1 MKPAEAQRVVE
12 QLRMGI
18 PPAGYT
24 KHFTVG
30 RSHEIERLET
40 SLHGDGAPVLLLQ
53 ANYGSGKSHLL
64 RYIRDHALSEN
75 FAVSFVTLDAK
86 SGVRFN
92 RMDQIMGAILRNIE
106 IPPQHG
112 PAGLNGAL
120 ELVRK
125 ACEEA
130 REKPGKT
137 NGFWKDLTNG
147 GKWDF
152 SEKLESAPMFV
163 AIRAWCTEDKSAQD
177 LVTDWLQEPENYRSQ
192 RKQLYTKLVEGMRRH
207 FRDPRPDWQFYSDNV
222 LSFHTDGYRAVW
234 DGLRDMNELLVKSGL
249 RGLIVLFDE
258 FEDVLTGLTNVQW
271 KEAAFWNLF
280 LFMGG
285 KRFPGRTFY
294 AVTPDFV
301 VKCKDQLQE
310 RGRVDFDYKR
320 FDKLPTFE
328 MSPLTKT
335 ELTELAGRILK
346 AHAFAYGYQPDDAS
360 SSQIR
365 DLIARLSRSP
375 VQDRARHTIREV
387 VKLLDTILEDS

>member
-1 MKPAEAQRVVE
+1 MQPAEARRVVE
-12 QLRMGI
+12 QLRLGI
-18 PPAGYT
+18 PPMGYT

-30 RSHEIERLET
+30 RNHEIKTLET

-106 IPPQHG
+106 IPPHHG
-112 PAGLNGAL
+112 PAGLAGAL
-120 ELVRK
+120 NLIRWS
-125 ACEEA
+125 CEEA
-130 REKPGKT
+130 KQKPGRASD
-137 NGFWKDLTNG
+137 FWRELTNG
-147 GKWDF
+147 WKWDF
-152 SEKLESAPMFV
+152 SEKMDSPPMFV
-163 AIRAWCTEDKSAQD
+163 AIRAWCSGLKPAQD
-177 LVTDWLQEPENYRSQ
+177 LVIDWLQEPENYRSQ
-192 RKQLYTKLVEGMRRH
+192 RKQLHTKLVEGLRWH
-207 FRDPRPDWQFYSDNV
+207 FRDPRPDWQFYADNA
-222 LSFHTDGYRAVW
+222 LSFHTDGYLAVW
-234 DGLRDMNELLVKSGL
+234 DGLRDIRTLLVESGL
-249 RGLIVLFDE
+249 RGIIVLFDE
-258 FEDVLTGLTNVQW
+258 FEDVLTGLINVQW

-301 VKCKDQLQE
+301 SKCKQQLLA
-310 RGRVDFDYKR
+310 RGRDEFDYKR
-320 FDKLPTFE
+320 FDELPTFE
-328 MSPLTKT
+328 MSPLTGI
-335 ELTELAGRILK
+335 ELAELAGRILS
-346 AHAFAYGYQPDDAS
+346 AHACAYGYRTQDVSA
-360 SSQIR
+360 SQIR
-365 DLIARLSRSP
+365 DLVAHLSRSP

>member
-301 VKCKDQLQE
+301 VKCKEQLME
-310 RGRVDFDYKR
+310 KGLLDFDYKR
-320 FDKLPTFE
+320 FDKLPTFQ

-335 ELTELAGRILK
+335 ELAELGGRIIN
-346 AHAFAYGYQPDDAS
+346 AHACAFGYQPGDVS

-365 DLIARLSRSP
+365 DLIAHLSRSP

-387 VKLLDTILEDS
+387 VKLLDTMLEDS

>member
-1 MKPAEAQRVVE
+1 MKPAEAQRVIE

-30 RSHEIERLET
+30 RIHEIQKLET
-40 SLHGDGAPVLLLQ
+40 SLHGNGAPVLLLQ
-53 ANYGSGKSHLL
+53 ANFGSGKSHLL
-64 RYIRDHALSEN
+64 RYIRDHALSQN
-75 FAVSFVTLDAK
+75 FAVSFVTLDAQ

-106 IPPQHG
+106 IPPHLG
-112 PAGLNGAL
+112 PAGLASTLNVL
-120 ELVRK
+120 RR
-125 ACEEA
+125 ACEVA
-130 REKPGKT
+130 REKPGNV

-147 GKWDF
+147 WKWDF

-163 AIRAWCTEDKSAQD
+163 AIRAWCKGDKSVQD
-177 LVTDWLQEPENYRSQ
+177 LVIDWLQEPENYRSQ
-192 RKQLYTKLVEGMRRH
+192 RGQLYTKLVEGMRMH
-207 FRDPRPDWQFYSDNV
+207 FRDPRPDWQFYADNV

-234 DGLRDMNELLVKSGL
+234 DGLRDMNELLVESGL

-285 KRFPGRTFY
+285 QRFPGRTFY

-301 VKCKDQLQE
+301 GKCKKQLMD
-310 RGRVDFDYKR
+310 RGRLDFDYER
-320 FDKLPTFE
+320 FDELPSFE
-328 MSPLTKT
+328 MSPLTKP
-335 ELTELAGRILK
+335 ELTELAGRILN
-346 AHAFAYGYQPDDAS
+346 AHACAFGYQPEDVDPS
-360 SSQIR
+360 EIR
-365 DLIARLSRSP
+365 DLIAHLSRSP

-387 VKLLDTILEDS
+387 VKLLDTLLEYS

>member
-1 MKPAEAQRVVE
+1 MQPTEAQRVVE
-12 QLRMGI
+12 QLRLGI

-30 RSHEIERLET
+30 RSHEIKALET

-64 RYIRDHALSEN
+64 RYIRDHALSEH

-106 IPPQHG
+106 VPPHHG
-112 PAGLNGAL
+112 PGGLAGAL
-120 ELVRK
+120 DLIRT

-130 REKPGKT
+130 REKRGGA
-137 NGFWKDLTNG
+137 NGFWKELTNG
-147 GKWDF
+147 WKWDF
-152 SEKLESAPMFV
+152 SERLESAPMFV
-163 AIRAWCTEDKSAQD
+163 ALRAWCTGVKPAQD
-177 LVTDWLQEPENYRSQ
+177 LVIDWLQEPENYRSQ
-192 RKQLYTKLVEGMRRH
+192 RKQLYTRLVEGLRAH
-207 FRDPRPDWQFYSDNV
+207 FRDPRSDRQFYMDDA
-222 LSFHTDGYRAVW
+222 LSFHPNGYGAVW
-234 DGLRDMNELLVKSGL
+234 AGLRDMNDLLVQAGL

-294 AVTPDFV
+294 AVTPDFAT
-301 VKCKDQLQE
+301 KCKDQLLE
-310 RGRVDFDYKR
+310 KGRVDFDYKR
-320 FDKLPTFE
+320 FDELPTFE
-328 MSPLTKT
+328 MSPLTGT
-335 ELTELAGRILK
+335 ELAELAGRILS
-346 AHAFAYGYQPDDAS
+346 AHACAYGYRQEDVSP
-360 SSQIR
+360 SQVR
-365 DLIARLSRSP
+365 DLVAHLSRSP

-387 VKLLDTILEDS
+387 VKLLDTIMGDS

>member
-1 MKPAEAQRVVE
+1 MKSSEAQRVVE

-30 RSHEIERLET
+30 RSNEIQALET
-40 SLHGDGAPVLLLQ
+40 SLHGDGSPVLLLQ

-106 IPPQHG
+106 IPPHLG
-112 PAGLNGAL
+112 PAGLAGTL
-120 ELVRK
+120 DFIRR
-125 ACEEA
+125 ACEDA
-130 REKPGKT
+130 RAKPGNV

-147 GKWDF
+147 WKWDF

-163 AIRAWCTEDKSAQD
+163 AVRAWCTGEKSAQE
-177 LVTDWLQEPENYRSQ
+177 LVIDWLQEPENYRSQ
-192 RKQLYTKLVEGMRRH
+192 RGQLYTKLVEGMRTH
-207 FRDPRPDWQFYSDNV
+207 FRDPRPDWQFYADNV
-222 LSFHTDGYRAVW
+222 FSFHTDGYRAVW
-234 DGLRDMNELLVKSGL
+234 DGLRDMNELLVESGL

-285 KRFPGRTFY
+285 QRFPGRTFY

-301 VKCKDQLQE
+301 RKCKSQLLE
-310 RGRVDFDYKR
+310 RGRVDFDYER
-320 FDKLPTFE
+320 FDELPSFE

-335 ELTELAGRILK
+335 ELTELAGRILE
-346 AHAFAYGYQPDDAS
+346 AHASAYGYRPEDVDSAE
-360 SSQIR
+360 IR
-365 DLIARLSRSP
+365 DLIAHLSRSP

-387 VKLLDTILEDS
+387 VKLLDTILDYS

>member
-1 MKPAEAQRVVE
+1 MKPAEAQRIVE

-18 PPAGYT
+18 PPTGYT

-30 RSHEIERLET
+30 RSHEIQALET

-112 PAGLNGAL
+112 PPGLAGAL
-120 ELVRK
+120 DLIRK
-125 ACEEA
+125 SSDAA

-137 NGFWKDLTNG
+137 NGFWKDLTNCW
-147 GKWDF
+147 KWDF

-163 AIRAWCTEDKSAQD
+163 AIRAWCTGVKPAQD
-177 LVTDWLQEPENYRSQ
+177 LVIDWLQEPENYRSQ
-192 RKQLYTKLVEGMRRH
+192 RKQLHTKLVEGLRSH
-207 FRDPRPDWQFYSDNV
+207 FRDPRSDKQFYMDNV
-222 LSFHTDGYRAVW
+222 LSFHTDGYLAVW
-234 DGLRDMNELLVKSGL
+234 DGLRDMNDLLVGAGL

-258 FEDVLTGLTNVQW
+258 FEDVLTGLTNVMW

-294 AVTPDFV
+294 AVTPNFV
-301 VKCKDQLQE
+301 VKCKEQLLE

-335 ELTELAGRILK
+335 ELAELAGRILK
-346 AHAFAYGYQPDDAS
+346 AHACAFGYQPEDVSA
-360 SSQIR
+360 SQIR
-365 DLIARLSRSP
+365 DLIAHLSRSP

>member
-1 MKPAEAQRVVE
+1 MKPAEAQRLVE

-30 RSHEIERLET
+30 RSHEIQALET
-40 SLHGDGAPVLLLQ
+40 SLHGEGSPVLLLQ

-64 RYIRDHALSEN
+64 RYIRDHALAEN

-92 RMDQIMGAILRNIE
+92 RMDQIMGAILRNVE
-106 IPPQHG
+106 IPTHVGQP
-112 PAGLNGAL
+112 GLSGMLDFLCA
-120 ELVRK
+120 
-125 ACEEA
+125 ACAEA
-130 REKPGKT
+130 RANPTKK
-137 NGFWKDLTNG
+137 NGFWKELSNG
-147 GKWDF
+147 WKWDY

-163 AIRAWCTEDKSAQD
+163 AIRAWFTGDKSVRD
-177 LVTDWLQEPENYRSQ
+177 LVIDWLQEPENYRSQ
-192 RKQLYTKLVEGMRRH
+192 RKQLYTRLVEGMRVH
-207 FRDPRPDWQFYSDNV
+207 FRDPRSEKQFYMDNV
-222 LSFHTDGYRAVW
+222 LSFHSDGYRAVW
-234 DGLRDMNELLVKSGL
+234 DGLRDVNDLLTGAGL

-258 FEDVLTGLTNVQW
+258 FEDVLTGLSNVQW
-271 KEAAFWNLF
+271 KESAFWNLF

-301 VKCKDQLQE
+301 RKCKDQLLE
-310 RGRVDFDYKR
+310 RGRFDFDYER
-320 FDKLPTFE
+320 FDELPSFE

-335 ELTELAGRILK
+335 ELTELAERILQ
-346 AHAFAYGYQPDDAS
+346 AHACAYGYQPKDVS
-360 SSQIR
+360 SSQVR
-365 DLIARLSRSP
+365 DLIAHLSRSP

-387 VKLLDTILEDS
+387 VKLLDSILEDL

>member
-1 MKPAEAQRVVE
+1 MKPAEAQRVIE

-18 PPAGYT
+18 PPMGYS

-30 RSHEIERLET
+30 RSHEIKQLEA
-40 SLHGDGAPVLLLQ
+40 SLHGEGAPVLLLQ

-75 FAVSFVTLDAK
+75 YAVSFVTLDAR

-92 RMDQIMGAILRNIE
+92 RMDQIMGAIFREME
-106 IPPQHG
+106 IPSHLG
-112 PAGLNGAL
+112 PKGLAGGL
-120 ELVRK
+120 ELIRK
-125 ACEEA
+125 SCEEA
-130 REKPGKT
+130 RTKSGKT
-137 NGFWKDLTNG
+137 SIFWKELTNG
-147 GKWDF
+147 WKWDF

-163 AIRAWCTEDKSAQD
+163 AIRAWCTGVKPAQD
-177 LVTDWLQEPENYRSQ
+177 HVIDWLQGPENFRSQ
-192 RKQLYTKLVEGMRRH
+192 RKQLHSKLVEGLRTH
-207 FRDPRPDWQFYSDNV
+207 FRDPRPDWQFYNDNV
-222 LSFHTDGYRAVW
+222 FSFHTDAYSAVW
-234 DGLRDMNELLVKSGL
+234 DGLRDMNNLLVGAGL

-294 AVTPDFV
+294 AVTPGFV
-301 VKCKDQLQE
+301 AKCKEQLLE
-310 RGRVDFDYKR
+310 RGRVDFDYNR
-320 FDKLPTFE
+320 FDDLPTFE

-335 ELTELAGRILK
+335 ELSELANRILT
-346 AHAFAYGYQPDDAS
+346 AHACAYAYRPEDVSPAQV
-360 SSQIR
+360 R
-365 DLIARLSRSP
+365 DLIAHLSRSP

-387 VKLLDTILEDS
+387 VKLLDNILQDS